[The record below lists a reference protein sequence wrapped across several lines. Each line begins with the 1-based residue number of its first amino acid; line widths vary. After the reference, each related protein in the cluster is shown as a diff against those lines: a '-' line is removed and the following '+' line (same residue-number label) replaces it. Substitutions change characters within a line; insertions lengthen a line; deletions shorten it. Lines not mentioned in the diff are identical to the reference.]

1 MEFRHYLHTAIRAAK
16 AAGHIHKSNVGT
28 NLNIDTKSTDTD
40 LVTRVDKESEAIIRE
55 IILKDFP
62 DHVILGEEEG
72 QTGTGKFRWI
82 VDPLDGTLNYAHG
95 FPMYCSSIALE
106 VDGEIIVGAIYD
118 SIRDELFTAVKG
130 NGAYCNGAPIQV
142 STTNNFK
149 QCFLSTGFAY
159 DPKLI
164 VKNIPLFEKVHLQ
177 CQAIRRGGS
186 AALDL
191 AYVACGR
198 LDGYWELQLNAWDCA
213 AGVLL
218 VTEAGGTVTDA
229 AGQPYKLDDSIMV
242 SSNLYCHDDLL
253 KALDIG
259 KTIT

>member
-1 MEFRHYLHTAIRAAK
+1 MEFRHYLHTAIDAAK

-40 LVTRVDKESEAIIRE
+40 LVTRVDKESEAIIRD
-55 IILKDFP
+55 IISSAFP

-95 FPMYCSSIALE
+95 FPMYCSSVALE

-118 SIRDELFTAVKG
+118 SVRDELFTAVKG
-130 NGAYCNGAPIQV
+130 NGAYNNGAPIQV
-142 STTNNFK
+142 SQTNNFK
-149 QCFLSTGFAY
+149 QVFLSTGFAY

-198 LDGYWELQLNAWDCA
+198 LDGYWELQLNPWDCA

-218 VTEAGGTVTDA
+218 VTEAGGTVTDES
-229 AGQPYKLDDSIMV
+229 GKPYALDDGVMV
-242 SSNLYCHDDLL
+242 SSNSHCHDDLL
-253 KALDIG
+253 KALGISD
-259 KTIT
+259 